1 MAKKKQIL
9 YPVVFMVLLTALFTF
24 VLAFINAS
32 SIDLIKE
39 QENLRI
45 QKSILYVFDIPF
57 EDQDAMI
64 QSTFNENVTLKT
76 LSGSP
81 YYVYMKNDAPIGY
94 AFQFSG
100 RGLWGTITGNIAV
113 SPSFDK
119 ILGIDFISHSETPGL
134 GGRIDEDWFKEQF
147 RNMAIDSSTPVI
159 FKPAEGGTVDA
170 VTGAT
175 LTSNSVRDMVNQ
187 FISKLLEN
195 QMEVT
200 IIE

>member
-9 YPVVFMVLLTALFTF
+9 YPVVFMVVLTAIFTF
-24 VLAFINAS
+24 ALAFINAS

-45 QKSILYVFDIPF
+45 QKSILYVFNIPF
-57 EDQDAMI
+57 EDQDVII
-64 QSTFNENVTLKT
+64 QETFNQKVKVKMLD
-76 LSGSP
+76 GAP
-81 YYVYMKNDAPIGY
+81 YYIYLENDAPVGY

-113 SPSFDK
+113 SPAFDK

-134 GGRIDEDWFKEQF
+134 GGRIDEAWFKEQF
-147 RNMAIDSSTPVI
+147 RNMNIESKTPVI
-159 FKPAEGGTVDA
+159 FKPSDGGTVDA

-187 FISKLLEN
+187 FIAKLLNN

-200 IIE
+200 NLE